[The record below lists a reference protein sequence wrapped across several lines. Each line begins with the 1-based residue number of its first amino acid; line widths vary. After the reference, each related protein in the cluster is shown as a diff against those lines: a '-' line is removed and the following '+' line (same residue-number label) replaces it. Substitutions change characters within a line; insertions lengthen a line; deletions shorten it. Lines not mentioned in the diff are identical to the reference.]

1 MPTANHAP
9 HRPAPG
15 TIHLWV
21 FDISPQ
27 AGLLTALSDTDQAR
41 ATLFIHPQDQQRYAR
56 SRAALRWVL
65 AAQTGSR
72 PLELPLWVDDMGKPH
87 LPDHMACP
95 FNLSH
100 SGNVAVVAIGCHQPV
115 GVDVEPW
122 PQQTGMLDLLDQFM
136 SPTEQDQLKD
146 LPTTQQATQCCLR
159 AWTRKEAALKA
170 LGCGLS
176 FDARRV
182 EVGLWADPTL
192 WSANE
197 TRPGHHAWVQ
207 TIEIPEG
214 LVAVAEVHES
224 PHTAP
229 PQILIRRP

>member
-1 MPTANHAP
+1 MPTAHHAP

-21 FDISPQ
+21 FDIAPQ
-27 AGLLTALSDTDQAR
+27 AGLLTALSDADQAR
-41 ATLFIHPQDQQRYAR
+41 AASFIHPQDQQRYAR

-65 AAQTGSR
+65 ADQTGT
-72 PLELPLWVDDMGKPH
+72 PALDLPLWVDNMGKPH
-87 LPDHMACP
+87 LPNDMGCP

-100 SGNVAVVAIGCHQPV
+100 SGDVAVVAIGSHQPV

-122 PQQTGMLDLLDQFM
+122 SQQTGMLDLIDQFM
-136 SPTEQDQLKD
+136 SPSEQGQLKD
-146 LPTTQQATQCCLR
+146 GTTTQATACCLR

-176 FDARRV
+176 LDARRV
-182 EVGLWADPTL
+182 EVGLSASPAS

-197 TRPGHHAWVQ
+197 TRPGHHVWVQ
-207 TIEIPEG
+207 TIEIAEG
-214 LVAVAEVHES
+214 MVAVAELHEG

-229 PQILIRRP
+229 HQILIRRP

>member
-1 MPTANHAP
+1 MPTATHTP

-27 AGLLTALSDTDQAR
+27 AGLLTALSDADLAQA
-41 ATLFIHPQDQQRYAR
+41 ASFIHPQDQQRYAR

-65 AAQTGSR
+65 ADQTGT
-72 PLELPLWVDDMGKPH
+72 PALDLPLWVDDMGKPH
-87 LPDHMACP
+87 LPDDMGCP

-100 SGNVAVVAIGCHQPV
+100 SGDVAVVAIGSHQPV

-122 PQQTGMLDLLDQFM
+122 SQQAGMLDLIDQFM
-136 SPTEQDQLKD
+136 SPSEQGQLKD
-146 LPTTQQATQCCLR
+146 RAGTQDATQCCLR
-159 AWTRKEAALKA
+159 AWTRKEATLKA

-182 EVGLWADPTL
+182 EAGQAADPKL
-192 WSANE
+192 WSAKE
-197 TRPGHHAWVQ
+197 IRPGHHVSVQ

-214 LVAVAEVHES
+214 MVAVAEVHEG
-224 PHTAP
+224 PHAAAP
-229 PQILIRRP
+229 QVLIRRP